1 GGWAAPG
8 GEGRAAGRPG
18 LPTGLEFTPAR
29 DAPRE
34 EIVRLN
40 KVVGRYGGIYTSH
53 VRNRDTQLQE
63 SIDEFLTIVREGGT
77 RGEISHLN
85 VRHRTGAE
93 PNAWQR
99 AVDTMQAA
107 RQHEGLA
114 LPPHTPPLP
123 PRPR

>member
-40 KVVGRYGGIYTSH
+40 TVVGRYGGIYTSH
-53 VRNRDTQLQE
+53 VRNRDAHLQD

-85 VRHRTGAE
+85 VRHRTGAA
-93 PNAWQR
+93 PGGWQR
-99 AVDTMQAA
+99 AVDTMAAA
-107 RQHEGLA
+107 REEGLDVLA
-114 LPPHTPPLP
+114 DTTP
-123 PRPR
+123 